1 MNSEKIRSYAPAALA
16 TVIAFMASAN
26 ATAHTRFEIPS
37 VEEGNRVYNN
47 VVIGHGCGHLP
58 VVGSSVVVPDGQDS
72 SILVNDAAYDGELA
86 DYVTNWG
93 PNVQPIYS
101 TATFT
106 DMGVKEGSLGN
117 VVGFWTGGGNGIPH
131 GAVGMLPVRVN
142 ATNINPASCAT
153 SVTFKVSIVDICQLT
168 DADGVQ
174 GDGVAGLWTHNDLG
188 TLFDRISETDNGPA
202 SITITRDL
210 ENNPLPVYCDA
221 GEEVEVKPSA
231 EQINRDMPIVID
243 GAQAWPA
250 P

>member
-1 MNSEKIRSYAPAALA
+1 MISNKIRNYAPVALA
-16 TVIAFMASAN
+16 TVFASMVTNSAM
-26 ATAHTRFEIPS
+26 AHTRFEVSS
-37 VEEGNRVYNN
+37 VEEGDRVYSN

-58 VVGSSVVVPDGQDS
+58 VVGSSIVVPDGQDS
-72 SILVNDAAYDGELA
+72 TILVNDVAYDGELT

-106 DMGVKEGSLGN
+106 DMGVKENSLGN
-117 VVGFWTGGGNGIPH
+117 VVGFWAGGGAGIPH
-131 GAVGMLPVRVN
+131 GAIGMLPVRVN
-142 ATNINPASCAT
+142 ATGINSASCAT
-153 SVTFKVSIVDICQLT
+153 SVTFKVSMVDICQLT

-174 GDGVAGLWTHNDLG
+174 GDSVAGLWTHNDLG
-188 TLFDRISETDNGPA
+188 TVFDRISENDDGPA
-202 SITITRDL
+202 PLTITRDL
-210 ENNPLPVYCDA
+210 ENNPLPGYCDA